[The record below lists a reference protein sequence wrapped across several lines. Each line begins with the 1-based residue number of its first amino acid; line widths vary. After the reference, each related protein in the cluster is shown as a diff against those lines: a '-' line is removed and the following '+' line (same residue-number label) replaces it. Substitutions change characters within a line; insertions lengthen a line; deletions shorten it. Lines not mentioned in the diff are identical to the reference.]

1 MRSRIHHDFARI
13 IQIPVKH
20 LRWSFV
26 PKELTTERDEMC
38 NRVLNT
44 FLGFAIKTLLTFR
57 EKLFSKSKDNENF
70 PKHKKNIYSK
80 TKRISEQR
88 MDFIIILICFATL
101 K

>member
-44 FLGFAIKTLLTFR
+44 FLGFAIKTLLTF
-57 EKLFSKSKDNENF
+57 
-70 PKHKKNIYSK
+70 
-80 TKRISEQR
+80 
-88 MDFIIILICFATL
+88 
-101 K
+101 